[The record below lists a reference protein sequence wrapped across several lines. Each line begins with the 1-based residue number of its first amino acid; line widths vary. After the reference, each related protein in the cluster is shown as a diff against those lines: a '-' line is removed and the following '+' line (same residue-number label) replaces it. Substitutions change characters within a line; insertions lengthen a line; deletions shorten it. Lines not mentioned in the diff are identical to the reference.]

1 MTEKVLISKTIDN
14 LRFPLTVGV
23 VFIHFYIG
31 NGLNISGITYG
42 VENPDWYYFIVN
54 IVSLV
59 FAQISVPLFFVISG
73 FLFFLGSNDFNSNQ
87 YIRKLKKRVKTLLV
101 PYILWNIIAI
111 VWEMK
116 CFIPFLSAYFPPVE
130 LKFSVIR
137 IINTFICESN
147 NMGIFIH
154 TGGGLEKNVFPIHVP
169 FWYVRDLILFVV
181 LTPAIYR
188 FIKYGGGY
196 FILLL
201 GLIWFLTP
209 MLFPSGGYL
218 RMFVKGFFFFSFGAY
233 FSINKIRIVP
243 LLQKLN
249 YSPIVYLLLALLDV
263 LTLDHEWHEYVHEI
277 GMWVGVISVTYLFMK
292 LTELNLSM
300 RGFQSLRVVIIFVHI
315 VLFLIQEGVNVQ
327 GFRKLL

>member
-42 VENPDWYYFIVN
+42 MENPDWYYFIVN

-73 FLFFLGSNDFNSNQ
+73 FLFFLGSNDFNSDL
-87 YIRKLKKRVKTLLV
+87 YISKIKKRVKTLLI
-101 PYILWNIIAI
+101 PYILWNVIAV
-111 VWEMK
+111 VWELK

-154 TGGGLEKNVFPIHVP
+154 PGGELEKNATCTVENVFPIHVP
-169 FWYVRDLILFVV
+169 FWYVRDLILLVV
-181 LTPAIYR
+181 LTPVIYR
-188 FIKYGGGY
+188 FIKYWGGD
-196 FILLL
+196 IL
-201 GLIWFLTP
+201 
-209 MLFPSGGYL
+209 
-218 RMFVKGFFFFSFGAY
+218 
-233 FSINKIRIVP
+233 
-243 LLQKLN
+243 
-249 YSPIVYLLLALLDV
+249 
-263 LTLDHEWHEYVHEI
+263 
-277 GMWVGVISVTYLFMK
+277 
-292 LTELNLSM
+292 
-300 RGFQSLRVVIIFVHI
+300 
-315 VLFLIQEGVNVQ
+315 
-327 GFRKLL
+327 